1 MYVLVWNSA
10 MNIPNKRLQDN
21 NQKRC
26 PSIWWDL
33 NNKSN
38 DKLAGVWAVGVRGE
52 HLLSL
57 YINELTLSWREGI
70 KTVVITLQVITPFVK
85 PIQSLIVWPTCYSL
99 CHTILCIPQ
108 RQLIYLVK
116 YLCSRMPFVTGS
128 RVEGL
133 EGIELLCT
141 LARQFCHPSVQCQDQ
156 GS

>member
-1 MYVLVWNSA
+1 M
-10 MNIPNKRLQDN
+10 
-21 NQKRC
+21 
-26 PSIWWDL
+26 
-33 NNKSN
+33 
-38 DKLAGVWAVGVRGE
+38 
-52 HLLSL
+52 SL

-70 KTVVITLQVITPFVK
+70 KTVVITLQVITLFVK

-133 EGIELLCT
+133 EEIELLCT
-141 LARQFCHPSVQCQDQ
+141 LARQLCHPSVQCQGQ
-156 GS
+156 GSWLTIRTFDDQVTSMIVADKEGKITGCDLNPSMMFLPLGH